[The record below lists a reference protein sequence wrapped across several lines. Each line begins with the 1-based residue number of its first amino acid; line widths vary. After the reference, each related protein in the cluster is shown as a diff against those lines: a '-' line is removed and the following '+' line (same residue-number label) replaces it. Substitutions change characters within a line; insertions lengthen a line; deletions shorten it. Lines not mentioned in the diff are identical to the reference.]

1 MCWTFVTSNCKK
13 IQTKNFG
20 VGVFLEVEFS
30 VLKFSDV
37 WSKKMLKLVCFI
49 SPYNW
54 GCSCVQTCRD
64 KRCFGC
70 WFDLCG
76 SIPLR
81 SKGGFVIHKSQTVTI
96 QRMKFAAPNVHSP
109 VSKIKSCNGRFWT
122 ASCFHE
128 FVYFFCGFGFC
139 VCNRG
144 LPRCVKCHVV

>member
-1 MCWTFVTSNCKK
+1 MAYVLDICHLEVQK

-54 GCSCVQTCRD
+54 GCSSVQTCRD

-70 WFDLCG
+70 WFDLCW
-76 SIPLR
+76 SIP
-81 SKGGFVIHKSQTVTI
+81 
-96 QRMKFAAPNVHSP
+96 
-109 VSKIKSCNGRFWT
+109 
-122 ASCFHE
+122 
-128 FVYFFCGFGFC
+128 
-139 VCNRG
+139 
-144 LPRCVKCHVV
+144 